1 MASQQAPAK
10 AKWHKQLRETYT
22 FTKEHVDSLGLKM
35 FGLFAGIFGLMLGLG
50 CVLKMPILLGIM
62 GFGVA
67 FLVTLYFF
75 GKVAE
80 KAAYSSIH
88 GQLGA
93 AASVLMA
100 MRSRQGW
107 FTTGGVAA
115 DKAQNKA
122 QNVVH
127 RVVGRPGIILVGEGP
142 RPANLLT
149 EQRKA
154 HARFI
159 PDVTIH
165 EITVGEQGISLND
178 LQKTV
183 KKLPKSLRPSE
194 VTDLRRK
201 LDALPKTSIPM
212 PKGPMPQGRRLPR
225 R

>member
-10 AKWHKQLRETYT
+10 TKWHKQLRETYT
-22 FTKEHVDSLGLKM
+22 FTKEHVSGLGLKM
-35 FGLFAGIFGLMLGLG
+35 FSLFVGVFGVMLGLG
-50 CVLKMPILLGIM
+50 FALKSPILLGIM
-62 GFGVA
+62 GIGVA
-67 FLVTLYFF
+67 FLVTIYVF
-75 GKVAE
+75 GKIAE
-80 KAAYSSIH
+80 KAAYASIN

-107 FTTGGVAA
+107 FTTGGVGV
-115 DKAQNKA
+115 DKA

-142 RPANLLT
+142 RPANLLA

-159 PDVTIH
+159 PDVAIH
-165 EITVGEQGISLND
+165 EITVGDHGIELAD

-183 KKLPKSLRPSE
+183 KKLPKSLRPGE

-201 LDALPKTSIPM
+201 LDALPKTALPI
-212 PKGPMPQGRRLPR
+212 PKGPMPQGRRIPR

>member
-10 AKWHKQLRETYT
+10 TKWHKQLRETYS
-22 FTKEHVDSLGLKM
+22 FTKQHVNALGLKM
-35 FGLFAGIFGLMLGLG
+35 FGLFAAVFSAVLGLG
-50 CVLKMPILLGIM
+50 FAIHLQILLGIL
-62 GFGVA
+62 GVAVA
-67 FLVTLYFF
+67 FLVTIYAF
-75 GKVAE
+75 GKIAE
-80 KAAYSSIH
+80 KAAYASID
-88 GQLGA
+88 GQIGA

-107 FTTGGVAA
+107 FTTPGVGV
-115 DKAQNKA
+115 DKL

-127 RVVGRPGIILVGEGP
+127 RVAGRPGIILVGEGP
-142 RPANLLT
+142 RPANLLA

-165 EITVGEQGISLND
+165 EIVVGEHGVSLSE

-183 KKLPKSLRPSE
+183 QKLPKSLRPAQ

-201 LDALPKTSIPM
+201 LDALPKTALPI
-212 PKGPMPQGRRLPR
+212 PKGPMPQGRRIPR

>member
-10 AKWHKQLRETYT
+10 TKWHKQLRETYT
-22 FTKEHVDSLGLKM
+22 FTKQHVSQLGLKM
-35 FGLFAGIFGLMLGLG
+35 CALFIGVFGVMLGVGFAVGTPLVLG
-50 CVLKMPILLGIM
+50 LLGV
-62 GFGVA
+62 GVA
-67 FLVTLYFF
+67 FLATIFAF
-75 GKVAE
+75 GKIAE
-80 KAAYSSIH
+80 KAAYASID

-107 FTTGGVAA
+107 FTTGGVGV
-115 DKAQNKA
+115 DKA

-142 RPANLLT
+142 RPANLLA

-154 HARFI
+154 HARFV
-159 PDVTIH
+159 PGVEIH
-165 EITVGEQGISLND
+165 EITVGEHGVTLSD
-178 LQKTV
+178 LQKVV
-183 KKLPKSLRPSE
+183 KKLPKALRPSA

-201 LDALPKTSIPM
+201 LDALPKTALPI
-212 PKGPMPQGRRLPR
+212 PKGPMPQGRRIPR

>member
-10 AKWHKQLRETYT
+10 TKWHKQLRETYT
-22 FTKEHVDSLGLKM
+22 FTKEHVSALGLKM
-35 FGLFAGIFGLMLGLG
+35 FTLFIGVFAVVLGLG
-50 CVLKMPILLGIM
+50 FVLGNPVLLGIL
-62 GFGVA
+62 GIGVA
-67 FLVTLYFF
+67 FLATIYTF

-80 KAAYSSIH
+80 KAAYSSID
-88 GQLGA
+88 GQIGA

-107 FTTGGVAA
+107 FTTPGVGV
-115 DKAQNKA
+115 DKA

-142 RPANLLT
+142 RPANLLA

-159 PDVTIH
+159 PDVEIH
-165 EITVGEQGISLND
+165 EIVVGQYGVNLSD

-183 KKLPKSLRPSE
+183 KKLKKTLRPSA

-201 LDALPKTSIPM
+201 LDALPKSALPI
-212 PKGPMPQGRRLPR
+212 PKGPMPQGRRAR
-225 R
+225 

>member
-10 AKWHKQLRETYT
+10 TKWHKQLRETYT
-22 FTKEHVDSLGLKM
+22 FAKQHVNQLGLKM
-35 FGLFAGIFGLMLGLG
+35 FALFFGVFGVMLGLG
-50 CVLKMPILLGIM
+50 FAIGSPYLLGIM
-62 GFGVA
+62 GVGVA
-67 FLVTLYFF
+67 FLVTIYVF

-80 KAAYSSIH
+80 KAAYASID
-88 GQLGA
+88 GQIGA

-107 FTTGGVAA
+107 FTTGGVGV
-115 DKAQNKA
+115 DKA

-127 RVVGRPGIILVGEGP
+127 RVVGRPGIVLVGEGP
-142 RPANLLT
+142 RPANLLA

-154 HARFI
+154 HARFV
-159 PDVTIH
+159 PGVEIH
-165 EITVGEQGISLND
+165 EITVGEHGVALSD

-183 KKLPKSLRPSE
+183 KKLPKSLRPSA

-201 LDALPKTSIPM
+201 LDALPKTALPI
-212 PKGPMPQGRRLPR
+212 PKGPMPQGRRIPR